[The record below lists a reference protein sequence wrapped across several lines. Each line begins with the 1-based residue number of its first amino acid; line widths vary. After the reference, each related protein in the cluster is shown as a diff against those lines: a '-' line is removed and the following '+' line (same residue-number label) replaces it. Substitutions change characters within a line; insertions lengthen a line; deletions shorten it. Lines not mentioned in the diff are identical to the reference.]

1 MEPLRFTMGSQW
13 IPSDSRAVVMCCF
26 AFPVS
31 FAPCAAR
38 TLLDTEPLRFT
49 MSYRWDLRYLACTFT
64 VFPLAFSLV
73 SFIIMSHERFTRL
86 LGYFDIVLCP
96 LFMVQLLVEQQTRD
110 NQKKRILHQEKKN
123 RETKVESVMFLVFP
137 SYNIQLINV
146 SCLFIIWRFVFC
158 KRPALN

>member
-1 MEPLRFTMGSQW
+1 MFLHVFPVCFFKWNPCVLPW
-13 IPSDSRAVVMCCF
+13 VPNSRAVVMCCF

-49 MSYRWDLRYLACTFT
+49 MSYRWDLRYLSCTFT

-123 RETKVESVMFLVFP
+123 PGDKSRKC
-137 SYNIQLINV
+137 NV
-146 SCLFIIWRFVFC
+146 SCFSFI
-158 KRPALN
+158 